1 MPAKLQTCGLPKMD
15 QKLRKAAKQLRNTR
29 APGRGNHRRTSI
41 LDRDGEEVTE
51 PEQVVEVF
59 RQHYET
65 LGQLTSA
72 TFDEG
77 HSQHVA
83 QAVAQWASDEGQRVN
98 AKHDGAFTAKEIE
111 EAVKDLPTYK
121 AGDSDELKSELI
133 KAGGTAMETVLL
145 QLFNWL
151 WTGEVMPT
159 AWSQGVIVN
168 LSKLETLSSQAIT
181 EG

>member
-1 MPAKLQTCGLPKMD
+1 LKDASKAADLWLPKMD
-15 QKLRKAAKQLRNTR
+15 QKLVAAKQLRNHIAGLRQQAHPTC
-29 APGRGNHRRTSI
+29 TSI

-65 LGQLTSA
+65 PNLTSA

-121 AGDSDELKSELI
+121 AGDSDELKRLI

-159 AWSQGVIVN
+159 AWSRE
-168 LSKLETLSSQAIT
+168 S
-181 EG
+181 

>member
-1 MPAKLQTCGLPKMD
+1 MKALKQVLFVKPAKLQTCGLPKMD
-15 QKLRKAAKQLRNTR
+15 QKLLGGKQLRNTR
-29 APGRGNHRRTSI
+29 ARAAPAGGCDNTSI

-65 LGQLTSA
+65 LGQSP

-83 QAVAQWASDEGQRVN
+83 QAITQWASDEGQRVN

-121 AGDSDELKSELI
+121 AGDSDELVS
-133 KAGGTAMETVLL
+133 
-145 QLFNWL
+145 
-151 WTGEVMPT
+151 
-159 AWSQGVIVN
+159 
-168 LSKLETLSSQAIT
+168 LSKQVALRWKRYSCSYSTVDWRSHAHSLVPGS
-181 EG
+181 

>member
-1 MPAKLQTCGLPKMD
+1 LWLPKMD
-15 QKLRKAAKQLRNTR
+15 QKLLKAAQPAEYTR
-29 APGRGNHRRTSI
+29 RAAPAGAPTCTSI

-65 LGQLTSA
+65 PTPTSA

-98 AKHDGAFTAKEIE
+98 ANMTGRS
-111 EAVKDLPTYK
+111 LQRR
-121 AGDSDELKSELI
+121 LKKRSKTCPRTKL
-133 KAGGTAMETVLL
+133 ATLTSSRV
-145 QLFNWL
+145 
-151 WTGEVMPT
+151 
-159 AWSQGVIVN
+159 S
-168 LSKLETLSSQAIT
+168 LSKQVALRWKRYSCSYSTGCGLAKSCPQPGPRES
-181 EG
+181 

>member
-1 MPAKLQTCGLPKMD
+1 MPAKLQTWLPKMD
-15 QKLRKAAKQLRNTR
+15 QKLFEGNKQLRNTR
-29 APGRGNHRRTSI
+29 AGLRQQAQPTCTSI

-65 LGQLTSA
+65 LGQPLTSA

-133 KAGGTAMETVLL
+133 KAGGTAMETVLCSYS
-145 QLFNWL
+145 
-151 WTGEVMPT
+151 TGCGLAKSCPQPGPRE
-159 AWSQGVIVN
+159 S
-168 LSKLETLSSQAIT
+168 
-181 EG
+181 

>member
-1 MPAKLQTCGLPKMD
+1 MQQLVGCRKWIKSCLEGSHSCGIH
-15 QKLRKAAKQLRNTR
+15 
-29 APGRGNHRRTSI
+29 APGLRQQNKRVSI

-133 KAGGTAMETVLL
+133 KAGGTAMETLSYS
-145 QLFNWL
+145 
-151 WTGEVMPT
+151 TGCGLAKSCPQPGPRE
-159 AWSQGVIVN
+159 S
-168 LSKLETLSSQAIT
+168 
-181 EG
+181 